1 MEIARCVFTAPKS
14 IPMAP
19 ALGRSLEKG
28 AWSPP
33 VRDSQG
39 AEKGRLWEGVGLNIQ
54 FIRNFC
60 VNPTA
65 DTLISQS
72 LYPDMNGEW
81 IIA

>member
-19 ALGRSLEKG
+19 VLGRSLEKD
-28 AWSPP
+28 AWSPS

-39 AEKGRLWEGVGLNIQ
+39 AEKGRLWEGVSLNIQ
-54 FIRNFC
+54 LIRNFC
-60 VNPTA
+60 VNRTA

-72 LYPDMNGEW
+72 LYPDTNGE
-81 IIA
+81 

>member
-19 ALGRSLEKG
+19 VLGRSLEKG
-28 AWSPP
+28 AWSPS

-39 AEKGRLWEGVGLNIQ
+39 AEKGRLWEGVSLNIQ
-54 FIRNFC
+54 LIRNFC
-60 VNPTA
+60 VNRTA

-72 LYPDMNGEW
+72 LYPDTNGE
-81 IIA
+81 